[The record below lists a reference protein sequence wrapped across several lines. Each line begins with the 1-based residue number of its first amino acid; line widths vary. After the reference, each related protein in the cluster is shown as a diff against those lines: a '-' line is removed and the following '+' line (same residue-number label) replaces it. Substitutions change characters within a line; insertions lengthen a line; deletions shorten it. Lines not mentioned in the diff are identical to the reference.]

1 MSDTAIN
8 ANTSITDRYA
18 LPEQK
23 RTANKEMGK
32 NQFLELM
39 VAQLKHQD
47 PLNPVQN
54 EAFVAQ
60 LAQFSSLEGIQNLNK
75 SMDTV
80 ATTMASNQ
88 ALQASLLVGRSVH
101 VENQT
106 AAFSGDKAVQGLAN
120 LPASTDQLRV
130 TVLDKSG
137 QIVRQMDLG
146 AQSAGEVKFG
156 WDGRNNQGQVQM
168 PGVYELRVEALQD
181 GKNTRLTTWLPANVD
196 SVTLDPVAGMQL
208 NLAGIGARTLTAV
221 KQINQ

>member
-1 MSDTAIN
+1 MSDTTIN
-8 ANTSITDRYA
+8 ANASITDRYA

-23 RTANKEMGK
+23 RGATKELGK

-75 SMDTV
+75 SMDSV

-106 AAFSGDKAVQGLAN
+106 AAFSGDKSVQGLAN
-120 LPASTDQLRV
+120 LPGSTDQFRV
-130 TVLDKSG
+130 SVLDRSG

-156 WDGRNNQGQVQM
+156 WDGRNNQGQLQAS
-168 PGVYELRVEALQD
+168 GVYEFRVEALQD

>member
-1 MSDTAIN
+1 MSDTTIN
-8 ANTSITDRYA
+8 ANASITDRYA

-23 RTANKEMGK
+23 RTATKELGK

-106 AAFSGDKAVQGLAN
+106 AAFSGDKSVQGLAN
-120 LPASTDQLRV
+120 LPGSTDQFRV
-130 TVLDKSG
+130 SVLDRSG

-156 WDGRNNQGQVQM
+156 WDGRNNQGQLQAS
-168 PGVYELRVEALQD
+168 GVYEFRVEALQD